1 MPSTPEPLRSR
12 DERLTDVY
20 RRADRLR
27 RRRHLAVGAAVAAV
41 LLPALAVAALQGEDE
56 GGTTLVADA
65 PEGGT
70 TEPTMATT
78 TIAPPHETAPSDGT
92 APAEEEAAPEGPAPT
107 TTTSWPVTGPGP
119 APATTTTAPSDHG
132 ATLRHRSF
140 RSTSATHDGQPRPLA
155 DGTTIDV
162 QFADEGSGDLIRWRS
177 GCNTAGGPLVV
188 TADRLD
194 VEDGGSTAM
203 GCDADRMAQE
213 EWVHAFF
220 LSDPSWAADGSRL
233 TLTSG
238 STVIELDEISYDDFW
253 S

>member
-12 DERLTDVY
+12 DERLADVY
-20 RRADRLR
+20 RRADRHR
-27 RRRHLAVGAAVAAV
+27 RRRHAVVAGAVAAV
-41 LLPALAVAALQGEDE
+41 LLPALAVAALQGGDD
-56 GGTTLVADA
+56 GSTTLVADA
-65 PEGGT
+65 PEVST
-70 TEPTMATT
+70 TDPTTATT
-78 TIAPPHETAPSDGT
+78 STAPPDEIPLADPPA
-92 APAEEEAAPEGPAPT
+92 APAEEGAAPEAPAPT

-119 APATTTTAPSDHG
+119 APTTTAPSDHG
-132 ATLRHRSF
+132 AALRNRSF
-140 RSTSATHDGQPRPLA
+140 RSTSVTRDGQPRPLV

-162 QFADEGSGDLIRWRS
+162 QFADEGRGDLIRWRS
-177 GCNTAGGPLVV
+177 GCNTAGGPLVI

-233 TLTSG
+233 TLTSDG
-238 STVIELDEISYDDFW
+238 TVIELEEISYDDFW
-253 S
+253 P